1 MKKKL
6 IKEKS
11 TNISAVIPAELY
23 QALEKYAKKYERTLS
38 YAIKKSLTQFFE
50 KNEILHPH
58 ALN

>member
-11 TNISAVIPAELY
+11 KTISAVIPAELY

-38 YAIKKSLTQFFE
+38 FAIKKSLTQFLE
-50 KNEILHPH
+50 KNE
-58 ALN
+58 NK